1 MPQPCFHLQIAE
13 TLLQRW
19 SAHSAASPFPPSDPT
34 NRFAF
39 LHGSVAPDMGFF
51 PGTPQLLAE
60 LAHLSRTADLT
71 REILRLAQ
79 SDAQMAFALG
89 WFSHIL
95 LDALVH
101 PIVNSTARD
110 LLGPATD
117 HSRAEHDHMHIRLEI
132 GLDLAVHRQH
142 SQMRRLRLPALFNR
156 DDLRFLG
163 RALAEI
169 HGVSI
174 LPNVLATSHRRV
186 AFFTAPLLTLQA
198 TMSACVPPITAPVP
212 FVHSVKLGLGTLQ
225 NVAAYVGGPA
235 NWTLAFLSPVNPPE
249 AFARA
254 VDRAVAQFHV
264 EFQRHI
270 DQGLAFLPN
279 YNLDT
284 GEIEEVA
291 LPVAVTAV
299 A

>member
-1 MPQPCFHLQIAE
+1 
-13 TLLQRW
+13 
-19 SAHSAASPFPPSDPT
+19 
-34 NRFAF
+34 
-39 LHGSVAPDMGFF
+39 MGFF
-51 PGTPQLLAE
+51 PGTPRLLAE

-71 REILRLAQ
+71 REILRHAQ
-79 SDAQMAFALG
+79 SDAQIAYALG
-89 WFSHIL
+89 WASHIL
-95 LDALVH
+95 VDALIH
-101 PIVNSTARD
+101 PIVNSTAHE
-110 LLGPATD
+110 LLGPALN
-117 HSRAEHDHMHIRLEI
+117 HSRAERDHMHIRLEI
-132 GLDLAVHRQH
+132 GLDLGVHREHRQL
-142 SQMRRLRLPALFNR
+142 RRLRLPALFNR
-156 DDLRFLG
+156 NDLRFVG

-174 LPNVLATSHRRV
+174 LPNLLAASHKRV
-186 AFFTAPLLTLQA
+186 AFFTGPLLTLQA

-212 FVHSVKLGLGTLQ
+212 FVQSVRLGLGTLQ

-235 NWTLAFLSPVNPPE
+235 NSTVAFLSPVNPPQ

-254 VDRAVAQFHV
+254 VDRAVAQFYV

-291 LPVAVTAV
+291 LPAAVTAV